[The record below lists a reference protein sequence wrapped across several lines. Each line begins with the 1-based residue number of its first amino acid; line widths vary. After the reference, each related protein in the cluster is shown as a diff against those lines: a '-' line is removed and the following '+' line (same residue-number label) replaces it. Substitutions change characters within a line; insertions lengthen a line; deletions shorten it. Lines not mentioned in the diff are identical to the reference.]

1 MKKHL
6 FFALLVASCSATKVS
21 KTEFAPNVD
30 YGSYKTFDFYKLQAS
45 GDTISANFK
54 NSTELLQNAIAAEME
69 KCGYTKSAVNPDM
82 LVNIG
87 VLVEEKIQTRQTDLR
102 TDRPMYIGQRNYKWE
117 SKEVETGRYRLGT
130 MTLDMVDAKK
140 NTMLWTG
147 VVEDIF
153 PEKIEKLQT
162 TVDKGV
168 AELFKRYPVAVKYV

>member
-1 MKKHL
+1 MKKYL
-6 FFALLVASCSATKVS
+6 LFALLFASCSATKVS
-21 KTEFAPNVD
+21 KTESAPGVD
-30 YGSYKTFDFYKLQAS
+30 FNSYKTFAFYKLQAS

-54 NSTELLQNAIAAEME
+54 NSTAVLQDAIAAELE
-69 KCGYTKSAVNPDM
+69 KRGYIKSENNPDM

-87 VLVEEKIQTRQTDLR
+87 LVVQEKIQTRETNLM

-147 VVEDIF
+147 VVEDII
-153 PEKIEKLQT
+153 PEKTAKLQAS
-162 TVDKGV
+162 VDKGV
-168 AELFKRYPVAVKYV
+168 AELFKRYPVPIK